1 MTRHPLDRPVWSA
14 LATRQRDVAIGDDLA
29 RRFDPAIGPFAAV
42 ASDDAAHLTRLAE
55 LIGHHGP
62 VVLLQRGEVPMP
74 PGTVARSRAQGL
86 QLVLE
91 RLRTAPAPARGKGPE
106 IVPLGADDAAEMVAL
121 AKLTEPGP
129 FESRTPEL
137 GGFLGMR
144 VDGRLVAMAGERMK
158 PEGFTEVSGV
168 CTHPDH
174 RGRGYAAMLSAAVA
188 ERIVARGEM
197 PFLHAYASNRGAIA
211 LYERLGFVLRTPVE
225 VLALVPAA
233 RPA

>member
-1 MTRHPLDRPVWSA
+1 VWSA
-14 LATRQRDVAIGDDLA
+14 LATRQRDLAVGDDFA

-42 ASDDAAHLTRLAE
+42 GSDDAAHLARLEE
-55 LIGHHGP
+55 LIAEHGP
-62 VVLLQRGEVPMP
+62 VVLLQRDEIPMP
-74 PGTVARSRAQGL
+74 PGTVARLRAPGL

-91 RLRTAPAPARGKGPE
+91 RLRTAPATGRAPDM
-106 IVPLGADDAAEMVAL
+106 VPLGADDAPEMVAL

-137 GGFLGMR
+137 GGFVGVR

-188 ERIVARGEM
+188 DRIVARGET
-197 PFLHAYASNRGAIA
+197 PFLHAYASNRGAIS
-211 LYERLGFVLRTPVE
+211 LYERLGFVMRTPVE
-225 VLALVPAA
+225 VLALAPVA

>member
-14 LATRQRDVAIGDDLA
+14 LATRQRDLAVGDDLA
-29 RRFDPAIGPFAAV
+29 RRFDPAIGPFAAI
-42 ASDDAAHLTRLAE
+42 ASDDTAHLARLEE
-55 LIGHHGP
+55 LIAEHGP
-62 VVLLQRGEVPMP
+62 VVLLQRDEIPTP
-74 PGTVARSRAQGL
+74 PGTVARLRAAGV

-91 RLRTAPAPARGKGPE
+91 RLRPAPAPAHGKRPE
-106 IVPLGADDAAEMVAL
+106 MVPLGADDAAEMIAL

-137 GGFLGMR
+137 GGFLGVR
-144 VDGRLVAMAGERMK
+144 VHGRLVAMAGERMK

-188 ERIVARGEM
+188 DRILARGET
-197 PFLHAYASNRGAIA
+197 PFLHAFASNRGAIA

-225 VLALVPAA
+225 VLALVPGA
-233 RPA
+233 RSA

>member
-14 LATRQRDVAIGDDLA
+14 LATRQRDVAIGDDFA

-42 ASDDAAHLTRLAE
+42 ASDDAAHLARLGN
-55 LIGHHGP
+55 LIAAHGP
-62 VVLLQRGEVPMP
+62 VVLLQRDEIPMP
-74 PGTVARSRAQGL
+74 PGTVARLRAAGV
-86 QLVLE
+86 QLVLD
-91 RLRTAPAPARGKGPE
+91 RLRAVPAAATGVGPD
-106 IVPLGADDAAEMVAL
+106 IVPLGADDTAEMVAL

-129 FESRTPEL
+129 FESRTHEL

-188 ERIVARGEM
+188 DRIVARGET
-197 PFLHAYASNRGAIA
+197 PFLHAYASNGGGFA
-211 LYERLGFVLRTPVE
+211 LYERLGFVLRAPVE